1 MWHKQSIKRR
11 KDNVSKIF
19 TGVEC
24 TCSGMTDVG
33 FCNTSVQENSGSQVE
48 PGSSQC
54 WNGSPGRREAS
65 PVLFPAWRQ
74 SRCQVNTSLSWEM
87 QSGRMDLSLTFQH
100 SSDVLERTAC
110 HDRTCLI
117 RAVILGEFSDTQVE
131 LLLQTSDAGFVGMLK
146 HTENTYQCCLS
157 RCSYLKCQPLKGTQS
172 PFQPAR
178 ETQIGVTF

>member
-1 MWHKQSIKRR
+1 MGALGAEKPLQGCSLPGDRTGEHVSVLGDAVRR
-11 KDNVSKIF
+11 MS
-19 TGVEC
+19 
-24 TCSGMTDVG
+24 
-33 FCNTSVQENSGSQVE
+33 
-48 PGSSQC
+48 
-54 WNGSPGRREAS
+54 
-65 PVLFPAWRQ
+65 
-74 SRCQVNTSLSWEM
+74 
-87 QSGRMDLSLTFQH
+87 LSLTFQH

-117 RAVILGEFSDTQVE
+117 RAVILGGFSDTQVE

-146 HTENTYQCCLS
+146 HIENTYQCCLS